1 MPFNAIRHYGAPAL
15 LSAFASVLVPAHP
28 GDPVSPASPA
38 SPASL
43 VVLLVVDQMRP
54 DYFDRFANQF
64 TGGFARLRREGAF
77 FTHGMQDHAI
87 TQTAPGHS
95 TLLSGRPPA
104 STGIIT
110 NDDGV
115 GDALYPLIDTPGETG
130 ASPRN
135 FNGTSLYDWMLAVDP
150 DARALAVSR
159 KDRGAILPIGRAK
172 ADVYWFAGGHFT
184 TSRYYASALPAWI
197 RAFNARGSV
206 ARLAGK
212 RWDLLLPASAYPE
225 RDAMPWE
232 RNGRDITFP
241 HILPPADSIAAGI
254 TLYPWMDSLTLD
266 LALEGVRRTGIGRRN
281 RPDLLVVSLST
292 TDKVGHDWGPD
303 SRELHDHL
311 LRLDRWLGR
320 FLDSLATMVPHDRTL
335 FALSADHGTQS
346 VPEYSREVL
355 HRPGARQWLGS
366 YVTSGRASFDARYR
380 RDFGFRFEYG
390 LLMADTAQLGAL
402 GVDVDSLATSWA
414 ASAAR
419 EPGVRRV
426 YTPRSLARAPRT
438 DVYAERWRRS
448 IPPGTGWVFAAVPDD
463 GVIWSM
469 TGVANHG
476 TPLEADVQVP
486 IIIAGRGVRPGRYD
500 RAVRTVDI
508 GPTLARLIGV
518 APTEPVLGRFL
529 PEVVH

>member
-15 LSAFASVLVPAHP
+15 LSAFASVLVPTHP
-28 GDPVSPASPA
+28 GDPVSPASPT
-38 SPASL
+38 SL

-159 KDRGAILPIGRAK
+159 KDRGAILPVGRAK

-184 TSRYYASALPAWI
+184 TSRYYASALPDWI

-232 RNGRDITFP
+232 RTASTSPSPTSCRRPIPSPPGSRCFPGWIRSRWTSRSRACAAPGSAAATAPISSSSRCPPPTRWATTGDPTPASCTTISCVSTAGSAVFSTRLRRWCRTIGRC
-241 HILPPADSIAAGI
+241 LRS
-254 TLYPWMDSLTLD
+254 
-266 LALEGVRRTGIGRRN
+266 RRTM
-281 RPDLLVVSLST
+281 
-292 TDKVGHDWGPD
+292 GP
-303 SRELHDHL
+303 
-311 LRLDRWLGR
+311 
-320 FLDSLATMVPHDRTL
+320 T
-335 FALSADHGTQS
+335 
-346 VPEYSREVL
+346 
-355 HRPGARQWLGS
+355 GARVQPRGAS
-366 YVTSGRASFDARYR
+366 TARARASGWAP
-380 RDFGFRFEYG
+380 
-390 LLMADTAQLGAL
+390 MSPAGAP
-402 GVDVDSLATSWA
+402 
-414 ASAAR
+414 AS
-419 EPGVRRV
+419 
-426 YTPRSLARAPRT
+426 
-438 DVYAERWRRS
+438 
-448 IPPGTGWVFAAVPDD
+448 
-463 GVIWSM
+463 M
-469 TGVANHG
+469 
-476 TPLEADVQVP
+476 
-486 IIIAGRGVRPGRYD
+486 
-500 RAVRTVDI
+500 
-508 GPTLARLIGV
+508 RLS
-518 APTEPVLGRFL
+518 P
-529 PEVVH
+529 